1 MGRGESGGI
10 VSDLSGAFDVG
21 SVQRMGSMAVV
32 AVTSSGLAEYGRR
45 VKVRFGSLSYVGPPA
60 WKQSCQSGRFSA
72 VVVACHPNLMAYN
85 DQNLACFPKNFLG
98 FVEPPFPTF

>member
-1 MGRGESGGI
+1 MAITRFHVQISSAAFAKTARSLHRKNLRSLGPLRVQIALSGDNSGRCGDNAPEIGVGRGESGGI

-45 VKVRFGSLSYVGPPA
+45 VKVGFGS
-60 WKQSCQSGRFSA
+60 
-72 VVVACHPNLMAYN
+72 
-85 DQNLACFPKNFLG
+85 
-98 FVEPPFPTF
+98 